1 MAARY
6 RTVALPCGAP
16 VGETSPLRRFGGMQ
30 WTLSRAQM
38 DAPCQVVA
46 RVESACRRSGTIFQ
60 PVCRRC
66 GSATKSRVLGSG
78 APIELRRV
86 ASGIGVGRSTAM
98 SMTATATLGIKA
110 LIATITA
117 AFSSAGRAY
126 RAILERS
133 PTPPAVARR
142 ARRRPPRALRISR
155 QTGRVPPEYLPALAR
170 SRLLR
175 LRGLH

>member
-86 ASGIGVGRSTAM
+86 ASGIGVGRSTTM
-98 SMTATATLGIKA
+98 SMTATATRGIKA

-117 AFSSAGRAY
+117 AFTG
-126 RAILERS
+126 
-133 PTPPAVARR
+133 AVARR
-142 ARRRPPRALRISR
+142 ARRRAPPAYRISR
-155 QTGRVPPEYLPALAR
+155 QTGRVRPEYLPALAR

>member
-1 MAARY
+1 MAASY
-6 RTVALPCGAP
+6 RTGALPCRAP
-16 VGETSPLRRFGGMQ
+16 WGDVSTSKVWQ
-30 WTLSRAQM
+30 HAM
-38 DAPCQVVA
+38 DAIA
-46 RVESACRRSGTIFQ
+46 SSKWTRRVRLWHALSQLVGVRGRFSNQSAGGA
-60 PVCRRC
+60 
-66 GSATKSRVLGSG
+66 GSAAKNRVLGSG

-98 SMTATATLGIKA
+98 SMTATLGIKA

-142 ARRRPPRALRISR
+142 AQRRPPRALRISR

>member
-1 MAARY
+1 MAASY
-6 RTVALPCGAP
+6 RTVALPCRAP
-16 VGETSPLRRFGGMQ
+16 VERRLHFEGLAAGNGRYRE
-30 WTLSRAQM
+30 LKM

-110 LIATITA
+110 LLATITA
-117 AFSSAGRAY
+117 AFSGAARAY

-142 ARRRPPRALRISR
+142 ARRRPPRAYGISR
-155 QTGRVPPEYLPALAR
+155 QTGRVRPEYLPALAR

>member
-86 ASGIGVGRSTAM
+86 ASGIGVGRSTTM
-98 SMTATATLGIKA
+98 SMTATATRGIKA

-117 AFSSAGRAY
+117 AFTG
-126 RAILERS
+126 
-133 PTPPAVARR
+133 AVARR
-142 ARRRPPRALRISR
+142 ARRRAPPAYGISR
-155 QTGRVPPEYLPALAR
+155 QTGRVRPEYLPALAR